1 MSQSEQSNLTS
12 AVKYVMAIFRWHV
25 WKKKDFERF
34 CLFVSLYTFPQL
46 TEQNQLLL
54 VRDSLVK
61 AIRNTQ
67 SLYKAQ
73 VTT

>member
-1 MSQSEQSNLTS
+1 MTQSEQRNLTS

-25 WKKKDFERF
+25 WKKKKRF

-46 TEQNQLLL
+46 TEQKQLLL

-61 AIRNTQ
+61 AIRNKQ